1 MFKELLTRNTRVKLI
16 RIDDTP
22 CEMGEEAYR
31 LVVRSDGTAELFFA
45 SPRGRLYAE
54 RALGLLTD
62 GNGTLVCEAEDSP
75 AFALRGVIEGFY
87 GRPYSMR
94 QRKDLLAFLAEHRM
108 NAYFYAPKD
117 DLYHRDLW
125 REEYPQPLLKSLAEL
140 ISEAKALGIAFYFC
154 LSPGKDFCFSK
165 EEDYALLMKKF
176 GQLQAVGAE
185 DFALLFDDIPPELSE
200 EDRPRFSSAGEAQCY
215 AANFVNRHLKHRDA
229 LVFCPTDYFR
239 NTDTPYRRAIK
250 QYLDEDIRVFWTG
263 YHTVAEVIPERD
275 CREAKEDY
283 GHRLLLWDN
292 YPVNDFEPKQRL
304 YFGAVCNRTRKIA
317 AYHDGC
323 IVNPSALWECSKIA
337 LAAAA
342 EWMWDPERYDEEAAY
357 ERAVREQLGTSPEA
371 RFFADLNRSSVLR
384 RYPGNEARFAAE
396 DWEFLDGYYAR
407 YEHTVKE
414 LPEQCRR
421 ELAAELAPLFRWGEA
436 ECALY
441 RAMREGKPVAD
452 LLCAMEAFPL
462 RTADQSLFSY
472 LAARGEKD
480 ITFKERPVYWDTERS
495 KT

>member
-1 MFKELLTRNTRVKLI
+1 MFKEFLTRNTRVKVTNTKY
-16 RIDDTP
+16 TP

-31 LVVRSDGTAELFFA
+31 LAVRADGTAELFFSA
-45 SPRGRLYAE
+45 PRGRRYAE
-54 RALGLLTD
+54 RALGSLT
-62 GNGTLVCEAEDSP
+62 NASGTLVCEAEDAP
-75 AFALRGVIEGFY
+75 ALAIRGVIEGFY
-87 GRPYSMR
+87 GRPYDMR
-94 QRKDLLAFLAEHRM
+94 QRRDLLAFLAEHRM

-125 REEYPQPLLKSLAEL
+125 REAYPEALLKPLSEL

-176 GQLQAVGAE
+176 EQIRAVGAE

-200 EDRPRFSSAGEAQCY
+200 EDGLKFSSAGEAQCY
-215 AANFVNRHLKHRDA
+215 AANFVNRRLDHRDA

-239 NTDTPYRRAIK
+239 NTDTPYRRAVK
-250 QYLDEDIRVFWTG
+250 QDLDEDIRVFWTG
-263 YHTVAEVIPERD
+263 YNTVAEAIPERD

-283 GHRLLLWDN
+283 GHRLILWDN
-292 YPVNDFEPKQRL
+292 YPVNDYEPKKRV
-304 YFGAVCNRTRKIA
+304 YMDAVCNRTRRIA

-323 IVNPSALWECSKIA
+323 VVNPSALWECSKIA

-342 EWMWDPERYDEEAAY
+342 EWMWDPARYDEERAY
-357 ERAVREQLGTSPEA
+357 QRAVEEQLGASPEA

-396 DWEFLDGYYAR
+396 DWAFLDGYYAR
-407 YEHTVKE
+407 YERTVRE
-414 LPEQCRR
+414 LPKQCRR
-421 ELAAELAPLFRWGEA
+421 ELAAELEPLFRWGEA

-441 RAMREGKPVAD
+441 RAMRAGRPVAD
-452 LLCAMEAFPL
+452 LLRAMEALPL
-462 RTADQSLFSY
+462 RTADQSLLRY
-472 LAARGEKD
+472 LAARGERD
-480 ITFKERPVYWDTERS
+480 ITFQERPVYWETERMP
-495 KT
+495 